1 MEILP
6 GFPIFR
12 VIIKFMDMEP
22 LKEVPSSQNL
32 SGLRMVTNAVIVL
45 LLMLVSFGAGL
56 YLAESDDTMKEL
68 AKKEVVY
75 LGRVLGK
82 YSDAPSGKLAQDV
95 DFKLFWEVWDTLH
108 QEYVDKN
115 KINEKELFYGAIKG
129 MVSSLGDPYTV
140 FMDPKISAE
149 FENDLAGTFE
159 GIGAEIGLKNNSL
172 TIIAPLPDMP
182 AEKAGLRAGD
192 KILFIDKKTTTN
204 LSVDEAV
211 SRIRGP
217 KDTDVTLTIFRE
229 GFEAPKDFVIKRG
242 KIVVKSVRTTMRD
255 DKIFVIE
262 LTNFNNDTRDLFDEA
277 VRKALDSDPKGII
290 LDLRNNPGG
299 YLDTAIEVASE
310 WVEDGAIVTEQF
322 TEDRKEDH
330 LARGRARLK
339 SIPTVVLINEGSA
352 SASEI
357 VSGALKDN
365 GVAKLV
371 GKQSFG
377 KGSVQTVKDMI
388 DGSSV
393 KITVAKWLT
402 PNGTNITEKGITPD
416 VEVAFTNE
424 DYNNNKDPQL
434 DKAVEI
440 LTGKSATN
448 DKKEADKKAESD
460 KK

>member
-1 MEILP
+1 
-6 GFPIFR
+6 
-12 VIIKFMDMEP
+12 MDMEP

>member
-1 MEILP
+1 
-6 GFPIFR
+6 
-12 VIIKFMDMEP
+12 MEP